1 MRLIMHEEDFDQEDS
16 QLESNSHI
24 LTHDCKERVA
34 LDLFKII
41 YDQANDMPD
50 DLSSKELL
58 TLYNQCY
65 NTVHGVDP
73 DEIFEE

>member
-1 MRLIMHEEDFDQEDS
+1 MHEEEFDQEETE
-16 QLESNSHI
+16 LENHTQV

-34 LDLFKII
+34 LELFKIV

-50 DLSSKELL
+50 DLNRKELL
-58 TLYNQCY
+58 TLFNQCY

-73 DEIFEE
+73 DEIFDE

>member
-1 MRLIMHEEDFDQEDS
+1 MNEDNFQEDDS
-16 QLESNSHI
+16 QLVSTEQLLI
-24 LTHDCKERVA
+24 QDTKERVA
-34 LDLFKII
+34 LDLFKIV

-50 DLSSKELL
+50 DLSRQELL

-73 DEIFEE
+73 DEIFSE